1 MPENSLNF
9 EENVK
14 NSFFK
19 VKSDINSLNNEIK
32 QIKIDLNEIKKDFLS
47 LKEEITGFFKELNEK
62 QAKSGDKNFLISSG
76 NDRVIN
82 NQQSTINGNQHTIN
96 TFKQLTN
103 REFSVFL
110 AIYQLE
116 EEIGKVTYSSIAN
129 KLGVSEVT
137 ARYYTNAILN
147 KGLPIE
153 KITHYNNKIYLSISK
168 DFRDLKLINTLINAR
183 DSNLQT
189 TLNKF

>member
-19 VKSDINSLNNEIK
+19 VKSDINSLN
-32 QIKIDLNEIKKDFLS
+32 NEIKKDFLS